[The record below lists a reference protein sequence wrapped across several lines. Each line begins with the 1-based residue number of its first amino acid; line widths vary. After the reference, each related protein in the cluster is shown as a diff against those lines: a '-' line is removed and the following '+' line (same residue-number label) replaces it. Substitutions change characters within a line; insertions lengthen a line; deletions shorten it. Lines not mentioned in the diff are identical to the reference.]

1 MSRAARY
8 DVIIIGAGSVGVPAA
23 FAMAKAGV
31 KVLVLDQ
38 FPSQG
43 QGSQKAAIGG
53 IRATHSDPAKISL
66 CLRSLEIV
74 STWEE
79 TYGHN
84 VEWSRGG
91 YSFVAYRERE
101 ERILKDLLGV
111 QRRYGLNIDWLDRR
125 ELLEAVPDLNPDGLL
140 GGTFA
145 PDDGH
150 CSTIL
155 LGHAFYDEAKR
166 AGAEFRY
173 QAPVTEI
180 AVRGGRVAGVT
191 TPRGEFGAD
200 IVVNAAG
207 PWAREVG
214 TLLGFDHPVTPDSH
228 EGGITEPVG
237 HFLRPMLVDTRPAPG
252 SANYYFF
259 QLRSGQVVFCI
270 TPSPSIWGMDRRE
283 TSEFLP
289 MVSQRMVDLVPRLAE
304 PARASD
310 LARALPDDSRRLPAR
325 RQVARGRRVSPGDRD
340 VRARLHARPRPRRA
354 SRAHGDPGR
363 PLRQGPGDPRDPL
376 ALPPLQGPGSAE
388 VVPAPNADAGAQR
401 FHSPTDARLHLST
414 SPEWP
419 SCTEGPSRPPCQ
431 VKKFRYT

>member
-23 FAMAKAGV
+23 FAMARAGV
-31 KVLVLDQ
+31 RVLVLDR
-38 FPSQG
+38 FSSQG

-79 TYGHN
+79 AYGHN
-84 VEWSRGG
+84 VEWSKGG

-111 QRRYGLNIDWLDRR
+111 QHRYGLNIDWLDRR

-289 MVSQRMVDLVPRLAE
+289 MVSQRMVDLIPRLSNLRVRRTWRGLYPMTPDGSPLVGRSREVDGYLLAIGMCGQGFMLGPGLGE
-304 PARASD
+304 L
-310 LARALPDDSRRLPAR
+310 LARMVTQDDLSAKDQEILEILSPYRPFKDQEAL
-325 RQVARGRRVSPGDRD
+325 
-340 VRARLHARPRPRRA
+340 
-354 SRAHGDPGR
+354 
-363 PLRQGPGDPRDPL
+363 
-376 ALPPLQGPGSAE
+376 
-388 VVPAPNADAGAQR
+388 
-401 FHSPTDARLHLST
+401 
-414 SPEWP
+414 
-419 SCTEGPSRPPCQ
+419 
-431 VKKFRYT
+431 K